1 MGIVGLGKIT
11 LTKLVYNNELIK
23 KHFDVLAWVNVG
35 KHFDVEGILREIL
48 KSLEEDLSGLEY
60 DEILEKCR
68 EKLWAKKYLLI
79 LDDVQNEDPKKW
91 DALKGCLSA
100 INSKTGNNIVVTT
113 RSDNVAEIMET
124 HPKHQLEKL
133 SKDDC
138 WSIFKKRTFVNG
150 KFPLALDLEAI
161 GREIAKR
168 CGGIPW
174 AARVLA
180 GVMCFKCEK
189 SEWLLFHNNKI
200 WDLLDDDNN
209 DVFLISK
216 LSLDLFLTP
225 SLKRC
230 LAYCAIFPKYYEM
243 KREEVIQ
250 HWMAEGFLEPF
261 KESNM
266 MMEEIGNMYFNILLA
281 TSFFQNARK
290 DDYGNII
297 SCKMHDLAHDFAL
310 SISKS
315 ETLIWEGESLDNFS
329 NVQHLFVQFD
339 GHTTLGISFTGDC
352 FTKLRTLFSKN
363 IDFGDMLSNFKC
375 LRVLKLRG
383 HNIIEL
389 PNSVKH

>member
-1 MGIVGLGKIT
+1 MGIAGLGKTT

-174 AARVLA
+174 ATRVLA

-189 SEWLLFHNNKI
+189 SEWLSFHNNKI

-216 LSLDLFLTP
+216 LSLDFFLAP
-225 SLKRC
+225 FFEKMFSLLC
-230 LAYCAIFPKYYEM
+230 NFP
-243 KREEVIQ
+243 
-250 HWMAEGFLEPF
+250 
-261 KESNM
+261 
-266 MMEEIGNMYFNILLA
+266 
-281 TSFFQNARK
+281 
-290 DDYGNII
+290 
-297 SCKMHDLAHDFAL
+297 
-310 SISKS
+310 
-315 ETLIWEGESLDNFS
+315 
-329 NVQHLFVQFD
+329 
-339 GHTTLGISFTGDC
+339 
-352 FTKLRTLFSKN
+352 
-363 IDFGDMLSNFKC
+363 
-375 LRVLKLRG
+375 
-383 HNIIEL
+383 
-389 PNSVKH
+389 